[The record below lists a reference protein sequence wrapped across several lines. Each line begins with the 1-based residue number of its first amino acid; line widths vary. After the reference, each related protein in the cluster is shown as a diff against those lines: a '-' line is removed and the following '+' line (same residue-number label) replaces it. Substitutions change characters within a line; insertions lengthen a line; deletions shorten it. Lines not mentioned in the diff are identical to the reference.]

1 VLLELTDALRS
12 IISES
17 DIEGRYMLRDFF
29 LGFIKVH
36 ILHHA
41 AQEPVYG
48 LALIQELRRHG
59 YVLGPGTLYPVLHSM
74 EKAGYLTRDDR
85 VVGGRVR
92 KYYEITDAGRTALAE
107 TREKIVELVREVV
120 EGEGPTHLADPDDP
134 EEGV

>member
-1 VLLELTDALRS
+1 MVAQGS
-12 IISES
+12 ILSAS

-29 LGFIKVH
+29 LGFIKIH

-48 LALIQELRRHG
+48 LALIQELERHG
-59 YVLGPGTLYPVLHSM
+59 YELGPGTLYPILHSM

-92 KYYEITDAGRTALAE
+92 KYYAITDAGRRALEE
-107 TREKIVELVREVV
+107 TREKIAELVREVV
-120 EGEGPTHLADPDDP
+120 EGEGPSHLPGPGDSVD
-134 EEGV
+134 GT